1 VSRLREWLV
10 ASGLEQYAGVFA
22 EHRVDFDVLPDL
34 TEQDLEKL
42 QIPLGD
48 RKRLL
53 RAIAGREGGTQP
65 VAREDAVPAG
75 LERRP
80 VTVLFIDLT
89 DYTHLTR
96 EIGAEATH
104 KLARRFHDLA
114 SGAIR
119 EYGGSVERYVG
130 DAVMGIFGVPVAHG
144 NDPER
149 ALRAAEAIH
158 GLMPAMGAELGRA
171 LSVHV
176 GAAFGHVVASRRDAG
191 SGEFSTVGETVN
203 LAARLVGLASGGQ
216 TVISDAL
223 RHALAEM
230 IAVEPV
236 GEVSVKGFDIPVRA
250 WRVSGWAER
259 ISYQRRL
266 PLVGRSAEL
275 RQFEAACVA
284 CRDSGAGQ
292 VVYVRGEAG
301 IGKTRLVEE
310 LEANSL
316 RLGFSVCK
324 ALVLNFGVARAADAV
339 AQLVAGMIGCEPG
352 MDPARRAG
360 PLRDA
365 VDRGLMGE
373 DHLVF
378 AHDLLGIPMPA
389 PLAAVYDAMDNS
401 TRARGRLDF
410 VIALAQQ
417 CSVTAPLLL
426 VVEDIHW
433 ADSAMLDIIA
443 GLAAL
448 TATHRATLLL
458 TSRFEGDPL
467 DRGWRARAGPA
478 VGVLMMD
485 LRPLRKTEAMDMARS
500 LGVGSDD
507 LIAHCAARA
516 EGNPLFLE
524 QLLRAAQ
531 MAEQESVPSSIQ
543 SLVLSRLDRL
553 SARDQQ
559 AIRAASV
566 LGQRFSLELLRRLL
580 GDPDYDCKALL
591 TENLVRPMGEE
602 FLFAHALIWESTYLS
617 LVGDDKR
624 RWHAS
629 AADWFAAADPALA
642 AEHLDRA
649 GDPRAAAAYLSAAR
663 EEKRLCRSDRALSL
677 LDRGL
682 DLALDPH
689 ETFALLA
696 ERGELLPDL
705 GRSAEAIR
713 DFEQALEIAADD
725 GERCR
730 ALIGIADGM
739 RMSDRSEAA
748 LRTLDRAESLAGAPG
763 RDIEAAQAQVH
774 YLRGSLYFPLG
785 NVEGCV
791 REHERALALAR
802 RAGSAEL
809 EARALSGLGDA
820 MYAAFKPLSSY
831 RYFEQC
837 IQISR
842 AHGLGKVE
850 VANLAMLGIINAF
863 FMARVDDG
871 LAIALDALKLAM
883 KVGQRRAQVIALQ
896 GCAWA
901 WIEMAD
907 PARARPYADEAVQLA
922 QSIGARRFVPEG
934 MVFVALCLAQEG
946 KTDEAA
952 KVLREA
958 WNLNQD
964 MVTYFGPPILGFLAQ
979 YTRDVEES
987 RRCLDEAE
995 RILELGCPAHN
1006 HVFFYRPAIDLSLR
1020 LGDWEGAER
1029 YADKLEN
1036 KFSEE
1041 PVPLIT
1047 FTVERART
1055 LASAG
1060 RGVRDAGLLARLEH
1074 ITQQARDAHAFA
1086 WIPELERAAAGLR
1099 ADLDSLS
1106 RGALRPG

>member
-1 VSRLREWLV
+1 MSRLRQWLV
-10 ASGLEQYAGVFA
+10 ASGLEQYAGFFA
-22 EHRVDFDVLPDL
+22 DHRIDFDVLPDL

-42 QIPLGD
+42 QIPIGD

-53 RAIAGREGGTQP
+53 RAIAGLEGGGQP
-65 VAREDAVPAG
+65 VAREEAVPGG

-80 VTVLFIDLT
+80 VTVLFIDIT

-96 EIGAEATH
+96 QIGAEATH

-119 EYGGSVERYVG
+119 EYGGSVERYIG
-130 DAVMGIFGVPVAHG
+130 DAVMGVFGVPVAHG

-158 GLMPAMGAELGRA
+158 GLMPALGGEIGRA
-171 LSVHV
+171 LSVHI
-176 GAAFGHVVASRRDAG
+176 GAAFGHVVASRRDAS

-203 LAARLVGLASGGQ
+203 LAARLVGLASAGQ
-216 TVISDAL
+216 TIISDTL
-223 RHALAEM
+223 RQALAEL
-230 IAVEPV
+230 ITVEPV
-236 GEVSVKGFDIPVRA
+236 GEVSVKGFDTTLRP
-250 WRVSGWAER
+250 WRVSGWADR
-259 ISYQRRL
+259 IAYHRL

-275 RQFEAACVA
+275 QQFEATCVA

-310 LEANSL
+310 LEATST
-316 RLGFSVCK
+316 RLGFSVHK

-352 MDPARRAG
+352 ADPVRRAG
-360 PLRDA
+360 TLRGALDS
-365 VDRGLMGE
+365 GLVSD

-378 AHDLLGIPMPA
+378 AHDLLGIPLPP

-401 TRARGRLDF
+401 TRARGRMDF

-417 CSVTAPLLL
+417 CSERAPLLL
-426 VVEDIHW
+426 AVEDIHW

-448 TATHRATLLL
+448 TATHRAALLL

-467 DRGWRARAGPA
+467 DRGWRSRAGPA
-478 VGVLMMD
+478 VGLLMMD
-485 LRPLRKTEAMDMARS
+485 LRPLREAEAMDMARS
-500 LGVGSDD
+500 LGAASDA
-507 LIAHCAARA
+507 LIAQCAARA

-524 QLLRAAQ
+524 QLLRAAK
-531 MAEQESVPSSIQ
+531 MADQESVPSSIQ

-566 LGQRFSLELLRRLL
+566 LGQRFSLDLLRRLL
-580 GDPDYDCKALL
+580 GEPDYDCKALL
-591 TENLVRPMGEE
+591 TESLVRPMGEE

-617 LVGDDKR
+617 LVSEDKR

-629 AADWFAAADPALA
+629 AAEWFAAADPALA

-677 LDRGL
+677 LNRGL
-682 DLALDPH
+682 DLALDQR
-689 ETFALLA
+689 EKFALLA

-705 GRSAEAIR
+705 GRPVEAIR
-713 DFEQALEIAADD
+713 DFERALELAADD

-730 ALIGIADGM
+730 ALIGIAAGM
-739 RMSDRSEAA
+739 RMSDRSDAA
-748 LRTLDRAESLAGAPG
+748 MRILDRAEPLASAPG
-763 RDIEAAQAQVH
+763 REIEAAQVH
-774 YLRGSLYFPLG
+774 YVRGSLYFPLG
-785 NVEGCV
+785 NVERCV
-791 REHERALALAR
+791 REHERALELAR

-820 MYAAFKPLSSY
+820 MYAALKPLSSY
-831 RYFEQC
+831 KYFEKC
-837 IQISR
+837 IDISR

-863 FMARVDDG
+863 FMARVEEG
-871 LAIALDALKLAM
+871 LAISQQALKLAM
-883 KVGQRRAQVIALQ
+883 KVGHRRSQVIALQ

-907 PARARPYADEAVQLA
+907 PVRARPFADEAVELA
-922 QSIGARRFVPEG
+922 QSIGAKRFVPEG
-934 MVFVALCLAQEG
+934 MAFVAMCHAQQG
-946 KTDEAA
+946 QPDEAA
-952 KVLREA
+952 KLLREA

-964 MVTYFGPPILGFLAQ
+964 MVTFFGPPILGYLAL
-979 YTRDVEES
+979 YTSDAGES
-987 RRCLDEAE
+987 RRCLDEAK

-1020 LGDWEGAER
+1020 LRDWEGAER
-1029 YADKLEN
+1029 YAELLES

-1041 PVPLIT
+1041 SVPLVT
-1047 FTVERART
+1047 FTAERARA
-1055 LASAG
+1055 LATAG
-1060 RGVRDAGLLARLEH
+1060 RGVRDAGLLARLEN
-1074 ITQQARDAHAFA
+1074 IAKQARDAHAYA
-1086 WIPELERAAAGLR
+1086 LVPELERAAEGLR
-1099 ADLDSLS
+1099 ADPDSLS

>member
-1 VSRLREWLV
+1 MSRLREWLV
-10 ASGLEQYAGVFA
+10 ASGLEQYAGFFA
-22 EHRVDFDVLPDL
+22 EHRIDLDVLPDL

-53 RAIAGREGGTQP
+53 RAIAGLEGGAQP
-65 VAREDAVPAG
+65 VGREDAVPAG

-96 EIGAEATH
+96 EIGAEAAH

-119 EYGGSVERYVG
+119 EYGGSVERYIG
-130 DAVMGIFGVPVAHG
+130 DAVMGVFGVPVAHG

-149 ALRAAEAIH
+149 ALRAADSIH
-158 GLMPAMGAELGRA
+158 GLMPALSGELGRT
-171 LSVHV
+171 LSVHI
-176 GAAFGHVVASRRDAG
+176 GAAFGHVVASRRDAS

-203 LAARLVGLASGGQ
+203 LAARLVGLASAGQ
-216 TVISDAL
+216 TIISDAL
-223 RHALAEM
+223 RHALAER

-236 GEVSVKGFDIPVRA
+236 GEVIVKGFDTPVGA
-250 WRVSGWAER
+250 WRMSGWADR
-259 ISYQRRL
+259 VSFQRRL
-266 PLVGRSAEL
+266 PLVGRSVEVG
-275 RQFEAACVA
+275 QFEAACVA

-310 LEANSL
+310 LEATSV
-316 RLGFSVCK
+316 RIGFFVHK

-339 AQLVAGMIGCEPG
+339 AQMVAGMIGCEPG
-352 MDPARRAG
+352 ADPARRAG

-365 VDRGLMGE
+365 VDRGLIGD

-378 AHDLLGIPMPA
+378 AHDLLGIPLPP

-401 TRARGRLDF
+401 TRARGRHDF

-417 CSVTAPLLL
+417 CSARAPLLL
-426 VVEDIHW
+426 IVEDIHW
-433 ADSAMLDIIA
+433 ADSALLDIIA

-448 TATHRATLLL
+448 AAAHRVALLL

-478 VGVLMMD
+478 VGLLMMD
-485 LRPLRKTEAMDMARS
+485 LRPLRDAEAMDMARS
-500 LGVGSDD
+500 IGAGSDD
-507 LIAHCAARA
+507 LIAQCAARA

-553 SARDQQ
+553 SARDRQ

-566 LGQRFSLELLRRLL
+566 LGQRFSLGLLRRLL

-617 LVGDDKR
+617 LVSDDKR
-624 RWHAS
+624 RWHAG
-629 AADWFAAADPALA
+629 AAEWFAASDPALA

-649 GDPRAAAAYLSAAR
+649 GDPRAPAAYLTAAR
-663 EEKRLCRSDRALSL
+663 EEKRQCRSDRALSL

-682 DLALDPH
+682 DLALEPRDK
-689 ETFALLA
+689 FALLA

-713 DFEQALEIAADD
+713 DVERALELAAND

-730 ALIGIADGM
+730 ALLGIAAGM
-739 RMSDRSEAA
+739 RMSDRSEEAM
-748 LRTLDRAESLAGAPG
+748 RILDRAEPLASAPG
-763 RDIEAAQAQVH
+763 REIEAAQVH

-785 NVEGCV
+785 NVERCV
-791 REHERALALAR
+791 REHQRALELAR

-820 MYAAFKPLSSY
+820 IYAACKPLSSY

-837 IQISR
+837 IEISR

-850 VANLAMLGIINAF
+850 VANLAMLGIINVF
-863 FMARVDDG
+863 FMARVEDG
-871 LAIALDALKLAM
+871 LAISQQALKLAM

-934 MVFVALCLAQEG
+934 MLFVAMCLAQEG
-946 KTDEAA
+946 KSDEVAR
-952 KVLREA
+952 VLREA
-958 WNLNQD
+958 WNLSQD

-979 YTRDVEES
+979 YTSDAEES
-987 RRCLDEAE
+987 QRCLDDAR

-1020 LGDWEGAER
+1020 LGGWEDAER
-1029 YADKLEN
+1029 YADLLES

-1041 PVPLIT
+1041 TVPLVT

-1055 LASAG
+1055 LAAAG
-1060 RGVRDAGLLARLEH
+1060 RGVRDAALLARLEN
-1074 ITQQARDAHAFA
+1074 IAAQARDAHAYA
-1086 WIPELERAAAGLR
+1086 WVPELERAATALR
-1099 ADLDSLS
+1099 VDLDSLS
-1106 RGALRPG
+1106 RGALRPR

>member
-1 VSRLREWLV
+1 MSRLSEWLV
-10 ASGLEQYAGVFA
+10 ASGLEQYAGFFA
-22 EHRVDFDVLPDL
+22 EHRIDFDVLPDL
-34 TEQDLEKL
+34 TDQDLEKL

-53 RAIAGREGGTQP
+53 RAIAGLEGDVQS
-65 VAREDAVPAG
+65 VAREDAVPGG

-130 DAVMGIFGVPVAHG
+130 DAVMGVFGVPVAHG

-149 ALRAAEAIH
+149 ALRAADAIH
-158 GLMPAMGAELGRA
+158 GLMPALSGDLGRA
-171 LSVHV
+171 LSVHI
-176 GAAFGHVVASRRDAG
+176 GAAFGHVVASRRDAS

-203 LAARLVGLASGGQ
+203 LAARLVGLASAGQ
-216 TVISDAL
+216 TIISDAL
-223 RHALAEM
+223 RHALAEL

-236 GEVSVKGFDIPVRA
+236 EEVNVKGFDTPVRA
-250 WRVSGWAER
+250 WRVSGWADR
-259 ISYQRRL
+259 LAYQRRL

-275 RQFEAACVA
+275 GQFEAACVA

-292 VVYVRGEAG
+292 VVYLRGEAG

-310 LEANSL
+310 MEANAA
-316 RLGFSVCK
+316 RLGFSVHK

-352 MDPARRAG
+352 ADPARRSG

-365 VDRGLMGE
+365 VDRGLIGE

-378 AHDLLGIPMPA
+378 AHDVLAIPLP
-389 PLAAVYDAMDNS
+389 PLLAAVYDAMDNS
-401 TRARGRLDF
+401 TRARGRLSF
-410 VIALAQQ
+410 VIALAQR
-417 CSVTAPLLL
+417 CSALAPLLL

-448 TATHRATLLL
+448 TATRRVVLLL

-478 VGVLMMD
+478 VGLLMMD
-485 LRPLRKTEAMDMARS
+485 LRPLREAEALEMARS
-500 LGVGSDD
+500 LGAISND
-507 LIAHCAARA
+507 LIAQCAARA

-531 MAEQESVPSSIQ
+531 MTENESVPSSIQ

-566 LGQRFSLELLRRLL
+566 LGQRFSLSLLRQLL
-580 GDPDYDCKALL
+580 GDGDYDCSALL
-591 TENLVRPMGEE
+591 GENLVRPMGEE

-617 LVGDDKR
+617 LVSDDKR
-624 RWHAS
+624 RWHAL
-629 AADWFAAADPALA
+629 AAEWHAERDPALA

-649 GDPRAAAAYLSAAR
+649 GDPRAALAYLNAAQ
-663 EEKRLCRSDRALSL
+663 EEKRQYRSDRALTL

-682 DLALDPH
+682 ELAPDQKIK
-689 ETFALLA
+689 FDLLA

-705 GRSAEAIR
+705 GRAAEAISN
-713 DFEQALEIAADD
+713 FKQALELAASDR
-725 GERCR
+725 ERCR
-730 ALIGIADGM
+730 ALIGIAGGM
-739 RMSDRSEAA
+739 RMADQSESA
-748 LRTLDRAESLAGAPG
+748 LAILAEAEPLASGPG
-763 RDIEAAQAQVH
+763 CDIEAAQIH
-774 YLRGSLYFPLG
+774 YLRGSIYFPLG
-785 NVEGCV
+785 NIEGCLK
-791 REHERALALAR
+791 EHQRALELAR
-802 RAGSAEL
+802 RAGSPEW

-820 MYAAFKPLSSY
+820 DYAGSRPVTSY

-837 IQISR
+837 IEISR
-842 AHGLGKVE
+842 AHGLGRVE
-850 VANLAMLGIINAF
+850 VANLAMLAVCNIF
-863 FMARVDDG
+863 FLEREEALALSKQALE
-871 LAIALDALKLAM
+871 LAI
-883 KVGQRRAQVIALQ
+883 KVGQRRSQVIAYH
-896 GCAWA
+896 GCAMA
-901 WIEMAD
+901 LLEMAD
-907 PARARPYADEAVQLA
+907 PVRARPYADAGVELA
-922 QSIGARRFVPEG
+922 RSIGAKRFVPEG
-934 MVFVALCLAQEG
+934 MVLVAACLAQEG
-946 KTDEAA
+946 KTDEA
-952 KVLREA
+952 VELLREA
-958 WNLNQD
+958 FA
-964 MVTYFGPPILGFLAQ
+964 MSREMITYFGPPILGSLAEL
-979 YTRDVEES
+979 TRDAEE
-987 RRCLDEAE
+987 RQRCLDEAE
-995 RILELGCPAHN
+995 RILQLGCPTHN
-1006 HVFFYRPAIDLSLR
+1006 HIFFYRSAIALSLR
-1020 LGDWEGAER
+1020 LGDWNDAER
-1029 YADKLEN
+1029 YADLLQG

-1041 PVPLIT
+1041 PVPVVT
-1047 FTVERART
+1047 FIVERARA
-1055 LASAG
+1055 LAAAG
-1060 RGVRDAGLLARLEH
+1060 RGARDAGLLARLEN
-1074 ITQQARDAHAFA
+1074 IAQQARHAHAFV
-1086 WIPELERAAAGLR
+1086 WVPELERAAARLR
-1099 ADLDSLS
+1099 ADLDAPS

>member
-1 VSRLREWLV
+1 MSRLGEWLV
-10 ASGLEQYAGVFA
+10 ASGLEQYAGFFA
-22 EHRVDFDVLPDL
+22 EHRIDFDVLPDL

-53 RAIAGREGGTQP
+53 RAIAGLEGGGQP
-65 VAREDAVPAG
+65 VAREDAVPGG

-130 DAVMGIFGVPVAHG
+130 DAVMGVFGVPVAHG

-149 ALRAAEAIH
+149 ALRAADAIH
-158 GLMPAMGAELGRA
+158 GLMPALSGELGRA
-171 LSVHV
+171 LSVHI

-203 LAARLVGLASGGQ
+203 LAARLVGLATAGQ
-216 TVISDAL
+216 TIISDAL
-223 RHALAEM
+223 RQALAEL

-236 GEVSVKGFDIPVRA
+236 GEVSVKGFDTPVRA
-250 WRVSGWAER
+250 WRMSAWADR
-259 ISYQRRL
+259 FAYHRRL
-266 PLVGRSAEL
+266 PLVGRSAEVS
-275 RQFEAACVA
+275 QFEATCVA

-310 LEANSL
+310 LEATSTH
-316 RLGFSVCK
+316 LGFSVHK
-324 ALVLNFGVARAADAV
+324 ALILNFGVARGADAV

-352 MDPARRAG
+352 TDPSRRPG

-365 VDRGLMGE
+365 VDRGLLGE

-378 AHDLLGIPMPA
+378 AHDLLGIPLPP

-410 VIALAQQ
+410 VITLAQQ
-417 CSVTAPLLL
+417 CSARAPLLL

-448 TATHRATLLL
+448 TATHRAALLL

-478 VGVLMMD
+478 VGLLMMD
-485 LRPLRKTEAMDMARS
+485 LRPLREAEAMDLARS
-500 LGVGSDD
+500 LGAASDD
-507 LIAHCAARA
+507 LIAQCAARA

-531 MAEQESVPSSIQ
+531 MAEQEPVPSSIQ
-543 SLVLSRLDRL
+543 SLVLARLDRL

-566 LGQRFSLELLRRLL
+566 LGQRFSLEPLRRLL
-580 GDPDYDCKALL
+580 GEPDYDCKALL

-617 LVGDDKR
+617 LVSDDKR

-629 AADWFAAADPALA
+629 AAEWFAAADPALA

-663 EEKRLCRSDRALSL
+663 EEKRQYRSDRALAL

-682 DLALDPH
+682 QLALDPH
-689 ETFALLA
+689 EKFALLA

-705 GRSAEAIR
+705 GSPAEAIR
-713 DFEQALEIAADD
+713 DFEQALELAADD

-730 ALIGIADGM
+730 ALIGIAAGM

-748 LRTLDRAESLAGAPG
+748 LRILDRAEPLASAPG
-763 RDIEAAQAQVH
+763 REIEAAQIH

-785 NVEGCV
+785 NVERCV
-791 REHERALALAR
+791 REHERALELAR

-820 MYAAFKPLSSY
+820 MYAACKPLSSY
-831 RYFEQC
+831 RHFEQC
-837 IQISR
+837 IEISR

-863 FMARVDDG
+863 FMARVEDG
-871 LAIALDALKLAM
+871 LAILQQALKLAM

-907 PARARPYADEAVQLA
+907 PVRARPFADEGVELA
-922 QSIGARRFVPEG
+922 QSIGAKRFVPQG
-934 MVFVALCLAQEG
+934 MLFVAMCLAQQG
-946 KTDEAA
+946 KSDEAA
-952 KVLREA
+952 RVLREA

-979 YTRDVEES
+979 YTNDAGES
-987 RRCLDEAE
+987 RRCLEEAQ
-995 RILELGCPAHN
+995 RILGLGCPAHN
-1006 HVFFYRPAIDLSLR
+1006 HVYFYRPAIDLSLR
-1020 LGDWEGAER
+1020 LCDWGGAEH
-1029 YADKLEN
+1029 YAELLES

-1041 PVPLIT
+1041 PVPLVT

-1055 LASAG
+1055 LAAAG
-1060 RGVRDAGLLARLEH
+1060 RGVHDAGLLARLEN
-1074 ITQQARDAHAFA
+1074 IAQQARDAHAYA
-1086 WIPELERAAAGLR
+1086 WVPQLELAAAGLR

>member
-1 VSRLREWLV
+1 MSRLSEWLV
-10 ASGLEQYAGVFA
+10 ASGLEQFAGFFA
-22 EHRVDFDVLPDL
+22 EHRIDFDVLPDL
-34 TEQDLEKL
+34 TDQDLEKL

-53 RAIAGREGGTQP
+53 RAIAGLEGDGQS
-65 VAREDAVPAG
+65 VAREDAVPGG

-104 KLARRFHDLA
+104 KLARRFHDRA

-130 DAVMGIFGVPVAHG
+130 DAVMGVFGVPVAHG

-149 ALRAAEAIH
+149 ALRAAGAIH
-158 GLMPAMGAELGRA
+158 GLMPALSGELGRA
-171 LSVHV
+171 LSVHI
-176 GAAFGHVVASRRDAG
+176 GAAFGHVVASRRDAS

-203 LAARLVGLASGGQ
+203 LAARLVGLASAGQ
-216 TVISDAL
+216 TIISDAL
-223 RHALAEM
+223 RQALAEL

-236 GEVSVKGFDIPVRA
+236 GEVSVKGFDTPVRA
-250 WRVSGWAER
+250 WRVSGWADR
-259 ISYQRRL
+259 LAYHRRL

-275 RQFEAACVA
+275 GQFQAACVA

-292 VVYVRGEAG
+292 IVYVRGEAG

-310 LEANSL
+310 MEADSA
-316 RLGFSVCK
+316 RLGFSVHK

-352 MDPARRAG
+352 ADPARRG
-360 PLRDA
+360 EPLLDA
-365 VDRGLMGE
+365 VDRGLIRE

-378 AHDLLGIPMPA
+378 AHDVLAIPLPP

-401 TRARGRLDF
+401 TRARGRLNF
-410 VIALAQQ
+410 VIALAQR
-417 CSVTAPLLL
+417 CSARVPLLL

-448 TATHRATLLL
+448 TATHRAVLLL

-478 VGVLMMD
+478 VGLLMMD
-485 LRPLRKTEAMDMARS
+485 LRPLREAEALDMARS
-500 LGVGSDD
+500 LGASSND
-507 LIAHCAARA
+507 LIAQCAARA

-531 MAEQESVPSSIQ
+531 MTDNESVPSSIQ

-566 LGQRFSLELLRRLL
+566 LGQRFSLSLLRQLL
-580 GDPDYDCKALL
+580 GDGDYDCSALL
-591 TENLVRPMGEE
+591 GENLVRPMGEE

-617 LVGDDKR
+617 LVSDDKR
-624 RWHAS
+624 RWHAL
-629 AADWFAAADPALA
+629 AAEWHAERDPALA

-649 GDPRAAAAYLSAAR
+649 GDPRAALAYLNAAQQ
-663 EEKRLCRSDRALSL
+663 EKRQYRSDRALTL

-682 DLALDPH
+682 ELAPDQKIK
-689 ETFALLA
+689 FDLLA

-705 GRSAEAIR
+705 GRAAEAISN
-713 DFEQALEIAADD
+713 FKQALELAASDR
-725 GERCR
+725 ERCR
-730 ALIGIADGM
+730 ALIGIAGGM
-739 RMSDRSEAA
+739 RMADQSESA
-748 LRTLDRAESLAGAPG
+748 LAILAEAEPLASGPG
-763 RDIEAAQAQVH
+763 CDIEAAQIH
-774 YLRGSLYFPLG
+774 YLRGSIYFPLG
-785 NVEGCV
+785 NMEGCLK
-791 REHERALALAR
+791 EHQRALELAR
-802 RAGSAEL
+802 GAGSPEW

-820 MYAAFKPLSSY
+820 HYAGSRPVTSY

-837 IQISR
+837 IEISR
-842 AHGLGKVE
+842 AHGLGRVE
-850 VANLAMLGIINAF
+850 VANLAMLAVCNIF
-863 FMARVDDG
+863 FLVRGEALALSQQALE
-871 LAIALDALKLAM
+871 LAI
-883 KVGQRRAQVIALQ
+883 KVGQRRSQVIAYH
-896 GCAWA
+896 GCAMA
-901 WIEMAD
+901 LLEMAD
-907 PARARPYADEAVQLA
+907 PVRARPYADAGVELA
-922 QSIGARRFVPEG
+922 RSIGAKRFVPEG
-934 MVFVALCLAQEG
+934 MVLVATCLAQEG
-946 KTDEAA
+946 KTDEA
-952 KVLREA
+952 VELLREA
-958 WNLNQD
+958 FA
-964 MVTYFGPPILGFLAQ
+964 MSREMITYFGPPILGSLAEL
-979 YTRDVEES
+979 TRDAEE
-987 RRCLDEAE
+987 RQRCLDEAE
-995 RILELGCPAHN
+995 RILQLGCPTHN
-1006 HVFFYRPAIDLSLR
+1006 HIFFYRRAIELSLR
-1020 LGDWEGAER
+1020 LGNWNNAER
-1029 YADKLEN
+1029 YADLLQA

-1041 PVPLIT
+1041 PVPAVT
-1047 FTVERART
+1047 FTVERARA
-1055 LASAG
+1055 LAAAG
-1060 RGVRDAGLLARLEH
+1060 RGARDAGLLARLEN
-1074 ITQQARDAHAFA
+1074 IAQQARDAHAFA
-1086 WIPELERAAAGLR
+1086 WVPELERAAAGLR